1 MTAQPVVTPHVLTPT
16 PILDRVQPLPTPKKR
31 TWWSALA
38 GGLVAGVS
46 VPLLV
51 FPHYSSGSLLHVK
64 TFLLN
69 INPLVFF
76 PLVILMY
83 YAAVLVH
90 ESGHLLAGL
99 IVGFRVDHM
108 RVGPL
113 LFRPPLRVSVQRHN
127 LYGFAAH
134 AQVVP
139 FGSEGLRYKMLVFA
153 LGGVSA
159 NLLSGALAVWLYWQM
174 EQAVFGYYAVLSLLM
189 GVFNLVPFTQRVAI
203 SDGKRAWMLLFDRP
217 EGDRWLAM
225 IRLSTDMLQ
234 GTLPEKCAPQLVRQA
249 TALVNNSPDTVPAH
263 ELAYT
268 VAYFSGNDDE
278 AARCLEICMAHF
290 AVAGPAL
297 REAFP
302 FQAAIFQAR
311 KRKNVVLSNDWLSQ
325 APLKTMIPGLR
336 LQAEAAILE
345 TEGRMDEAL
354 TKLDQS
360 IAASNTIKEDAWRQ
374 QTVLSL
380 NRWRAE
386 LTSKSLLL
394 TQTAVVE

>member
-1 MTAQPVVTPHVLTPT
+1 M
-16 PILDRVQPLPTPKKR
+16 
-31 TWWSALA
+31 
-38 GGLVAGVS
+38 
-46 VPLLV
+46 
-51 FPHYSSGSLLHVK
+51 
-64 TFLLN
+64 
-69 INPLVFF
+69 
-76 PLVILMY
+76 
-83 YAAVLVH
+83 
-90 ESGHLLAGL
+90 
-99 IVGFRVDHM
+99 
-108 RVGPL
+108 
-113 LFRPPLRVSVQRHN
+113 
-127 LYGFAAH
+127 
-134 AQVVP
+134 
-139 FGSEGLRYKMLVFA
+139 
-153 LGGVSA
+153 
-159 NLLSGALAVWLYWQM
+159 
-174 EQAVFGYYAVLSLLM
+174 
-189 GVFNLVPFTQRVAI
+189 
-203 SDGKRAWMLLFDRP
+203 
-217 EGDRWLAM
+217 
-225 IRLSTDMLQ
+225 
-234 GTLPEKCAPQLVRQA
+234 CPQLVRQA

-290 AVAGPAL
+290 ALAGPAL

>member
-1 MTAQPVVTPHVLTPT
+1 MTAQPVVTPHVPTPT

-234 GTLPEKCAPQLVRQA
+234 GTLPEKCAPSWSV
-249 TALVNNSPDTVPAH
+249 
-263 ELAYT
+263 
-268 VAYFSGNDDE
+268 
-278 AARCLEICMAHF
+278 
-290 AVAGPAL
+290 
-297 REAFP
+297 
-302 FQAAIFQAR
+302 
-311 KRKNVVLSNDWLSQ
+311 
-325 APLKTMIPGLR
+325 R
-336 LQAEAAILE
+336 LQLLSI
-345 TEGRMDEAL
+345 THL
-354 TKLDQS
+354 TRSRLMS
-360 IAASNTIKEDAWRQ
+360 WLIRWLTFRVTMMRLPAAWRF
-374 QTVLSL
+374 V
-380 NRWRAE
+380 WRISQLPVQRSVRRSRFKLQSFRRASVK
-386 LTSKSLLL
+386 TSCCPMIG
-394 TQTAVVE
+394 